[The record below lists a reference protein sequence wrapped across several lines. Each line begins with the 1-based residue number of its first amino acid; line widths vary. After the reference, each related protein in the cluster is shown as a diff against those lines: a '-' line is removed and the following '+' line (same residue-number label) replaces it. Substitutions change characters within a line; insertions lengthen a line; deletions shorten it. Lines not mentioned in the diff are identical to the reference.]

1 MIVNSSKIRF
11 RSKKELLRRKINFLK
26 IVDILE
32 KKKITYFLQGGILLG
47 ARREKNFI
55 KWDWDIEIG
64 FKSEIIKKYW
74 ENILKILYE
83 NNFSIIEVDLNNL
96 KIKFT
101 KYVNPKITVFEL
113 NGFRYDY
120 LAKEYIRKKQ
130 NIPKDFLKEFSKISI
145 FNRRYNCPKNSKKFL
160 EIVYGNWKTKKKS
173 EKKESY
179 LNKKFLR
186 DNNWYYYVFISRIK
200 NKILD
205 IFT

>member
-1 MIVNSSKIRF
+1 MNSKIKII
-11 RSKKELLRRKINFLK
+11 SKKQLKLRKRAFIEITDQLKKNRIPFFL
-26 IVDILE
+26 
-32 KKKITYFLQGGILLG
+32 YGGVLLG
-47 ARREKNFI
+47 FIREKNFI

-74 ENILKILYE
+74 ENILKILYD

-160 EIVYGNWKTKKKS
+160 EIVYGNWKTKKKT
-173 EKKESY
+173 ERKESY

-200 NKILD
+200 NKIFD